1 MKNKLNRKISVLFQM
16 DKLDG
21 LNHSTDS
28 TLAIIREGMKLKFEI
43 WLGSPNDISLK
54 GTQVTIKAHK
64 LLDTNF
70 KLGELKRKTLNK
82 YDYFFIRQD
91 PPFDL
96 RYLTN
101 CYILEIHKNF
111 NKKPFFIND
120 PSGIKNFTEKIFP
133 LYFSDLMPQTYLT
146 ENEEFFLNILKKHQ
160 VLILK
165 TLYNKGGEGIKK
177 VSFSNKKKASS
188 TFRNLIKTY
197 SVPVVMQEFLKKVKN
212 GDKRIILIDGT
223 PVGFINRIPKEGNF
237 KANLHLGGRAEV
249 TTLTKDEERICMKI
263 KKVLYSQGLFLV
275 GIDLIDGKLT
285 EINVTSPTGI
295 VQIQDLTGI
304 NIAQKLWEKLL
315 RKSSQITI

>member
-1 MKNKLNRKISVLFQM
+1 M
-16 DKLDG
+16 DKLDS
-21 LNHSTDS
+21 LNHATDS
-28 TLAIIREGMKLKFEI
+28 TLAIIKEGMRQKFEI
-43 WLGSPNDISLK
+43 WVGSPYDISLK
-54 GTQVTIKAHK
+54 GTKANITAHK
-64 LLDTNF
+64 LSDINF
-70 KLGELKRKTLNK
+70 RIGELKSKTLNEF
-82 YDYFFIRQD
+82 DFFFIRQD

-111 NKKPFFIND
+111 NKKPFFVND
-120 PSGIKNFTEKIFP
+120 PTGIKNFTEKIFP
-133 LYFSDLMPQTYLT
+133 LYFFDLMPKTYFT
-146 ENEEFFLNILKKHQ
+146 ENEDFFLRILEKHK

-177 VSFSNKKKASS
+177 VNFADKKKSIY

-197 SVPVVMQEFLKKVKN
+197 SVPVIMQEFLNKVKN
-212 GDKRIILIDGT
+212 GDKRIILIDGA
-223 PVGFINRIPKEGNF
+223 PVGFINRIPKKGNF

-249 TTLTKDEERICMKI
+249 TTLTKDEERICRKI
-263 KKVLYSQGLFLV
+263 KKILYTQGLFLV

-304 NIAQKLWEKLL
+304 NIAEKLWKKLL
-315 RKSSQITI
+315 RKTG